1 MKNIYARFRGIKSFL
16 HFQRPR
22 TFLSGNARSYFLFS
36 SRCYSFIACKPVF
49 QILST
54 RRTGFQEF
62 FGTLG
67 HANNN
72 LLCEIKK
79 SFFDTLNI
87 LCSRSRAYF
96 SILPWIHFSIH
107 LFFLP
112 LLPSF
117 VDHLDQFSSSYSTL
131 YFLGE
136 KLLLKSIGKFQTLL
150 LDLNSEERG
159 GKMISSTDS
168 GRSIGKKEKRA
179 IFNRPNPLSR
189 CGNLFSIS
197 CTIDGALDSECSVY
211 QWARD

>member
-1 MKNIYARFRGIKSFL
+1 M
-16 HFQRPR
+16 
-22 TFLSGNARSYFLFS
+22 
-36 SRCYSFIACKPVF
+36 F

-79 SFFDTLNI
+79 ASLIHWIF
-87 LCSRSRAYF
+87 SAPYF

-136 KLLLKSIGKFQTLL
+136 KLFLKSIGKFQTLL
-150 LDLNSEERG
+150 LDLNLEFGRERG
-159 GKMISSTDS
+159 KDDIFDWF
-168 GRSIGKKEKRA
+168 RSIGKKEKRA

-197 CTIDGALDSECSVY
+197 RTIDGALDSECSVY
-211 QWARD
+211 QWARDWNSPTIISELLDLNWI

>member
-1 MKNIYARFRGIKSFL
+1 M
-16 HFQRPR
+16 
-22 TFLSGNARSYFLFS
+22 
-36 SRCYSFIACKPVF
+36 F

-79 SFFDTLNI
+79 ASLIHWIF
-87 LCSRSRAYF
+87 SAPYF

-136 KLLLKSIGKFQTLL
+136 KLFLKSIGKFQRLL

-179 IFNRPNPLSR
+179 VFNRPNPLSR

-197 CTIDGALDSECSVY
+197 RTIDGALDSECSVY
-211 QWARD
+211 QWARDWNSPTIISELLDLNWI

>member
-1 MKNIYARFRGIKSFL
+1 MKNIYVRFQGIKSFL

-87 LCSRSRAYF
+87 LCSVFFHPPLDTLFDSPFLSALIALFRGSSRSIF
-96 SILPWIHFSIH
+96 LILFDT
-107 LFFLP
+107 LFFGGEIIFEIDWKI
-112 LLPSF
+112 SN
-117 VDHLDQFSSSYSTL
+117 TL
-131 YFLGE
+131 TRF
-136 KLLLKSIGKFQTLL
+136 KSRIRKRE
-150 LDLNSEERG
+150 EER
-159 GKMISSTDS
+159 
-168 GRSIGKKEKRA
+168 
-179 IFNRPNPLSR
+179 
-189 CGNLFSIS
+189 
-197 CTIDGALDSECSVY
+197 
-211 QWARD
+211 

>member
-1 MKNIYARFRGIKSFL
+1 MQTGVPNFINPSNGIPRIFRDVGARKQQPSLRD
-16 HFQRPR
+16 
-22 TFLSGNARSYFLFS
+22 
-36 SRCYSFIACKPVF
+36 
-49 QILST
+49 
-54 RRTGFQEF
+54 
-62 FGTLG
+62 
-67 HANNN
+67 
-72 LLCEIKK
+72 KK

-136 KLLLKSIGKFQTLL
+136 KLFLKSIGKFQTLL

-197 CTIDGALDSECSVY
+197 RTIDGALDSECSVY

>member
-1 MKNIYARFRGIKSFL
+1 M
-16 HFQRPR
+16 
-22 TFLSGNARSYFLFS
+22 
-36 SRCYSFIACKPVF
+36 F

-79 SFFDTLNI
+79 ASLIHWIF
-87 LCSRSRAYF
+87 SAPYF

-136 KLLLKSIGKFQTLL
+136 KLFLKSIGKFQTLL
-150 LDLNSEERG
+150 LDLNSEG

-168 GRSIGKKEKRA
+168 GRSIGKKEKRT

-197 CTIDGALDSECSVY
+197 RSMGHSTRN
-211 QWARD
+211 ARFINGPAIETRQQ

>member
-1 MKNIYARFRGIKSFL
+1 MKNIYARFQGIKSFL

-36 SRCYSFIACKPVF
+36 SHCYSFIACKPVF

-87 LCSRSRAYF
+87 LCSVFFHPPLDTLFDSPFLSALIALFRGSSRSIF
-96 SILPWIHFSIH
+96 LILFDT
-107 LFFLP
+107 LFFGGEIIFEIDWKI
-112 LLPSF
+112 SN
-117 VDHLDQFSSSYSTL
+117 TL
-131 YFLGE
+131 TRF
-136 KLLLKSIGKFQTLL
+136 KFGR
-150 LDLNSEERG
+150 ERR
-159 GKMISSTDS
+159 KDDIFDWF
-168 GRSIGKKEKRA
+168 RSIDR
-179 IFNRPNPLSR
+179 
-189 CGNLFSIS
+189 
-197 CTIDGALDSECSVY
+197 
-211 QWARD
+211 

>member
-1 MKNIYARFRGIKSFL
+1 MKNIYVRFQGIKSFL

-79 SFFDTLNI
+79 ASLIHWIF
-87 LCSRSRAYF
+87 SAPYF

-136 KLLLKSIGKFQTLL
+136 KLFLKSIGKFQRLL
-150 LDLNSEERG
+150 LDLNLEFGRERR
-159 GKMISSTDS
+159 KDDIFDWF
-168 GRSIGKKEKRA
+168 RSIDR
-179 IFNRPNPLSR
+179 
-189 CGNLFSIS
+189 
-197 CTIDGALDSECSVY
+197 
-211 QWARD
+211 